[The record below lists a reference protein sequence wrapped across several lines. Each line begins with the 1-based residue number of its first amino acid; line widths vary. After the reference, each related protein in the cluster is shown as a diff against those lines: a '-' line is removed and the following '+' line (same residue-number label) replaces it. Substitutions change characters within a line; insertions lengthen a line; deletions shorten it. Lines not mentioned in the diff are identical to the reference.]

1 MSASGRYGL
10 RAVVGWPSARMSL
23 SNAERTLPRLGK
35 YLHLASE
42 EPSFRRLSKIPMEL
56 AAVSD

>member
-10 RAVVGWPSARMSL
+10 RAVVGWPSAQMSL

-42 EPSFRRLSKIPMEL
+42 EPSFRKLSKIPME
-56 AAVSD
+56 